1 MKLKKFVCF
10 FLMFLTAAIWPVSA
24 LAETEPKISAK
35 TAVVINSDDGTV
47 LYQKNEHERLAI
59 ASTTKIMTALL
70 TLEAAA
76 QNNKTVTITADMVR
90 VEGSS
95 MGLRAGDR
103 LTLRDLAAGML
114 SVSGND
120 AANSAAIAVSGSL
133 QKFAERMN
141 AKVAALGMKDTH
153 FVTPSGLDDS
163 NHYSSA
169 YDMALLASAA
179 MQNPDFAKI
188 ASQKTIKIHF
198 TYPDA
203 VHSFSNHNK
212 LLSIYGGCTGIKTG
226 FTKKAGRCLVS
237 SAERDG
243 VRVIAVTLNDP
254 DDWKDHENLLN
265 YGFSSLASCRIDDSA
280 YRVSVPVVGGTVR
293 KITVSGTAG
302 DNIVL
307 KKDEAQA
314 MKRTVELPRF
324 VYAPVQAGQV
334 LGCVRYTCGAKT
346 VAQTDLLAA
355 ENAEQPPVEKNWLQN
370 LWDRIRNL
378 FSFH

>member
-10 FLMFLTAAIWPVSA
+10 FLAFLTAAIWPVSV

-47 LYQKNEHERLAI
+47 LYQKNEHEHLAI

-133 QKFAERMN
+133 QKFAELMN
-141 AKVAALGMKDTH
+141 AKAAALGMKDTH

-198 TYPDA
+198 TYPDT

-212 LLSIYGGCTGIKTG
+212 LLSIYGGCTGVKTG

-243 VRVIAVTLNDP
+243 VRVIVVTLNDP

-265 YGFSSLASCRIDDSA
+265 YGFSSLSCCRIDDSA
-280 YRVSVPVVGGTVR
+280 YRVTVPVVGGTVQ
-293 KITVSGTAG
+293 KITVNGTAG

-307 KKDEAQA
+307 KKDEAQTL
-314 MKRTVELPRF
+314 KRTVELPRF

-334 LGCVRYTCGAKT
+334 LGCVRYICAGKT

-355 ENAEQPPVEKNWLQN
+355 ENAAQPPVEKNWLQN
-370 LWDRIRNL
+370 VWDRIRNL